1 MDTQPTSPEAGE
13 RAPAEPPAV
22 RAARAARPLRLV
34 ALATVVLAASFWL
47 GLRLSGSDDGT
58 TPAAP
63 AAVPGLAS
71 IVGVDL
77 RSIDGEAA
85 RAAQDGTP
93 TIVMVSSETCGYCKR
108 ALRDMGEMSGGRPLS
123 RLRLVTLEG
132 AAGGAPM
139 LRAAGVQ
146 GATSLGPAS
155 QSART
160 MLTFQLPGTPTFVA
174 LDARG
179 RVTHAM
185 VGYPGREGMASW
197 YRAAAG
203 EQDRP

>member
-1 MDTQPTSPEAGE
+1 MDMHPTAPDPGE
-13 RAPAEPPAV
+13 RAPTDAS
-22 RAARAARPLRLV
+22 AAKPARPFRLV
-34 ALATVVLAASFWL
+34 ALATVVLAAAFWL
-47 GLRLSGSDDGT
+47 GLRLSGSDRDQT
-58 TPAAP
+58 AAAP
-63 AAVPGLAS
+63 AAVPGLAN
-71 IVGVDL
+71 ITGVEL
-77 RSIDGEAA
+77 RALDGEVA

-123 RLRLVTLEG
+123 RLRVVTLEG
-132 AAGGAPM
+132 AAGGVPM

>member
-1 MDTQPTSPEAGE
+1 MDTHPTSPD
-13 RAPAEPPAV
+13 PAERPPVAEP
-22 RAARAARPLRLV
+22 AAKPARPLRLV

-47 GLRLSGSDDGT
+47 GLRLSGSDRDQT
-58 TPAAP
+58 AAAP
-63 AAVPGLAS
+63 AAVPGLAN
-71 IVGVDL
+71 ITGVEL
-77 RSIDGEAA
+77 RALDGEVA

-123 RLRLVTLEG
+123 RLRVVTLEG
-132 AAGGAPM
+132 AAGGVPM

>member
-1 MDTQPTSPEAGE
+1 
-13 RAPAEPPAV
+13 
-22 RAARAARPLRLV
+22 
-34 ALATVVLAASFWL
+34 
-47 GLRLSGSDDGT
+47 
-58 TPAAP
+58 
-63 AAVPGLAS
+63 
-71 IVGVDL
+71 
-77 RSIDGEAA
+77 
-85 RAAQDGTP
+85 
-93 TIVMVSSETCGYCKR
+93 MVSSETCGYCKR

-123 RLRLVTLEG
+123 RLRVVTLEG
-132 AAGGAPM
+132 AAGGVPM